1 MLHQYASDLNLE
13 FPENNGFLKQHPLK
27 QGLRPIQ
34 LLLKFLKQQKMKIS
48 IYLLFI
54 LLNGILALFDSEKI
68 KKGEHIYH
76 EINDLVYITIIG
88 VVYLISG
95 DILMSFG
102 LSLIR
107 IPVYNTSLNYFRG
120 ISLTYLSE
128 TTTSII
134 DRITN
139 FIQKTIGYW
148 TYVSIQF
155 IISTVLI
162 FWE

>member
-1 MLHQYASDLNLE
+1 MGWIH
-13 FPENNGFLKQHPLK
+13 
-27 QGLRPIQ
+27 
-34 LLLKFLKQQKMKIS
+34 
-48 IYLLFI
+48 
-54 LLNGILALFDSEKI
+54 
-68 KKGEHIYH
+68 
-76 EINDLVYITIIG
+76 
-88 VVYLISG
+88 LISG
-95 DILMSFG
+95 DILLFFG

-107 IPVYNTSLNYFRG
+107 IPVYNTSLNFFRG